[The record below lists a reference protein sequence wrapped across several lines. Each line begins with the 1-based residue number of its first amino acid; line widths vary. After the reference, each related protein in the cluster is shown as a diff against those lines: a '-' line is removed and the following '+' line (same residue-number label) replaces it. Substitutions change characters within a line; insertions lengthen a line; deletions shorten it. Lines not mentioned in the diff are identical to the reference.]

1 MLEYLRTAT
10 AGWVAKGFIGVLVLS
25 FAVWGIADI
34 FNGGSSRD
42 VATVGDIP
50 ISQQAFQNAFQN
62 ELNQVANRLGRQ
74 LSPDEA
80 RAVGLDRRVLSE
92 LLTSAT
98 LSNQARALKL
108 GISDDVIAKSIVQ
121 DAAFRDSF
129 GNFDRQLFEQILAQ
143 SGIDE
148 AAYVAEQ
155 RQRSTSGQRAGGV
168 SGSLTAPAVLRDAF
182 ADFQSA
188 TRVVDYF
195 AVPPVDTAS
204 ISAPDEQVLTAFYNA
219 NKSEFTLPEFREFSI
234 LSLRPESMIS
244 SISIDESDIVQE
256 YEARK
261 ASYVT
266 QERRQVEQ
274 IPFPD
279 ADQAA
284 LAAAKI
290 NTGTDFAEVAKE
302 FGYSASDIELG
313 LVERSAIVDPAIAE
327 AAFSMEVVKVS
338 QPVKTTLGSAL
349 VRVLK
354 IEPAKTREL
363 EEVRNEITRRLALE
377 KATEDIIDLQNSIED
392 ERAGGLSLKEIAAK
406 FSLDQSTVAAMD
418 KDGKNTG
425 GTLVDERF
433 RSPDIL
439 RSVFEFQVG
448 EEADPIELASGG
460 VIWLDV
466 LSVQPPRLQDFADV
480 RDKVETGWRLDQ
492 VKTRLGDIAGN
503 FVKQGNSGTPISEMA
518 SKAGGDVLTSQPFV
532 RRGAGTPFSPAFA
545 QAAFAVGDGG
555 FVSGR
560 STDGKSVYIA
570 TVTKQIAANA
580 AQINA
585 GLDTT
590 IVAALGND
598 LFAQYV
604 GGLQTKFGVSV
615 DGAVLQAL
623 TGSDPDGLLTPRNN
637 TDRLGH

>member
-10 AGWVAKGFIGVLVLS
+10 AGWVAKGFIGILVLS

-34 FNGGSSRD
+34 FNGGSSRS

-98 LSNQARALKL
+98 LSNQAQALKL
-108 GISDDVIAKSIVQ
+108 GISDEVIAQSIVD

-129 GNFDRQLFEQILAQ
+129 GKFDRQLFAQILAQ

-148 AAYVAEQ
+148 ATYVAEQ
-155 RQRSTSGQRAGGV
+155 RQRSIRGQLAAAISGA
-168 SGSLTAPAVLRDAF
+168 LTAPAVLRDAY
-182 ADFQSA
+182 AEFQSA

-195 AVPPVDTAS
+195 KVPEIDPAS
-204 ISAPDEQVLTAFYNA
+204 ISTPDESVLRAYYNA
-219 NKSEFTLPEFREFSI
+219 NKSEFTLPEFRQFSI
-234 LSLRPESMIS
+234 LSLRPEAMIA
-244 SISIDESDIVQE
+244 SIEIDQSEIAQE

-261 ASYVT
+261 AGYLT
-266 QERRQVEQ
+266 PERRQVEQ

-284 LAAAKI
+284 LAAAQI
-290 NTGTDFAEVAKE
+290 NAGKDFVEVAKQY
-302 FGYSASDIELG
+302 GYSTSDIELG
-313 LVERSAIVDPAIAE
+313 MVTRSAIVDPAIA
-327 AAFSMEVVKVS
+327 AKAFSMEAEKVS
-338 QPVKTTLGSAL
+338 APVKTTLGSAL

-354 IEPAKTREL
+354 IEPAKTL
-363 EEVRNEITRRLALE
+363 TLAEVRDEIKRRLALE
-377 KATEDIIDLQNSIED
+377 KATEDIIDLQNRIED
-392 ERAGGLSLKEIAAK
+392 ERAAGLSLKEIAAK
-406 FSLDQSTVAAMD
+406 FSLDETTIAAMD
-418 KDGKNTG
+418 RDGKNPA
-425 GTLVDERF
+425 GTAVEERF
-433 RSPDIL
+433 RSPEI
-439 RSVFEFQVG
+439 RNAVFEFQVG

-460 VIWLDV
+460 VIWIDV
-466 LSVQPPRLQDFADV
+466 LGAEAPRLQDFAVV
-480 RDKVETGWRLDQ
+480 RGKVEASWRKDQ
-492 VKTRLGDIAGN
+492 LETRLRDAAAD
-503 FVKQGNSGTPISEMA
+503 FVKQGNSGTAIA
-518 SKAGGDVLTSQPFV
+518 NLAKAAGAQVLTSQPFV

-545 QAAFAVGDGG
+545 QAAFSVADGG

-560 STDGKSVYIA
+560 SADGKSMFIA
-570 TVTKQIAANA
+570 TVIKEIAPEPD
-580 AQINA
+580 QVSA
-585 GLDTT
+585 GLDNT

-604 GGLQTKFGVSV
+604 GGLQSRFGVSV
-615 DGAVLQAL
+615 DNAVLQAL
-623 TGSDPDGLLTPRNN
+623 TGSDPEGLLARNN
-637 TDRLGH
+637 NIDRLGH